1 MPYRAG
7 GKKGKRRMEGGGGQW
22 VDTFGSQSHK
32 EGSEMNQFYVSKFKA
47 RDCTLIANKITWELL
62 RRRRRRRKE

>member
-7 GKKGKRRMEGGGGQW
+7 GKKKGKRRMEGGGGQW

-62 RRRRRRRKE
+62 RRRRKE